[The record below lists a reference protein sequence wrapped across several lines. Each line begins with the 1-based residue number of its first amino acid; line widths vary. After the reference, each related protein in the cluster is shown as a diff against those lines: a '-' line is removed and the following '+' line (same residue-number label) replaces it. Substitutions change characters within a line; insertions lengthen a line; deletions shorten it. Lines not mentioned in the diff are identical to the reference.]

1 MTIDLTNDD
10 FDTQLNKLVEGAVK
24 YQEQTPCTTKELV
37 KHILSDILNNSWID
51 DELRENVVVSLSGL
65 LEVNVSNPIYKY

>member
-24 YQEQTPCTTKELV
+24 YQEQTPCTTKELGDEN
-37 KHILSDILNNSWID
+37 KDTSKDNSLNEMENLRIQNE
-51 DELRENVVVSLSGL
+51 ELKRQIEELKN
-65 LEVNVSNPIYKY
+65 KK